1 MIAEIDSTAVPSC
14 STQEDVAYYYRH
26 SMSCRGD
33 SHASSW
39 IAVLPR
45 LLETLGVKHKA
56 RAADPNAPPAPF
68 KVLLVDDHPD
78 SVEALVLM
86 FRKTGYQADCV
97 ESAAAALSKL
107 DVDRPAVLVV
117 DVMMPEMDGVE
128 LLKAIRS
135 RAGCEK
141 LPVLMLTAD
150 PRRAREALTLGA
162 QDYILKP
169 PDFERLRASVDR
181 YRH

>member
-1 MIAEIDSTAVPSC
+1 MTTELESPVAPAC
-14 STQEDVAYYYRH
+14 STEDEVANYYRH
-26 SMSCRGD
+26 SVSRREG
-33 SHASSW
+33 SHVSSW
-39 IAVLPR
+39 HTLLPR
-45 LLETLGVKHKA
+45 LLETFGVKHKK
-56 RAADPNAPPAPF
+56 AADPNAPPAPF

-78 SVEALVLM
+78 SVEALVRM
-86 FRKTGYQADCV
+86 FRKTGYEADCV

-107 DVDRPAVLVV
+107 DMDRPAVLVV

>member
-1 MIAEIDSTAVPSC
+1 MIAEISSLAAPSC
-14 STQEDVAYYYRH
+14 STQDDVPYYYRH
-26 SMSCRGD
+26 SMSHRGD
-33 SHASSW
+33 SHAASW
-39 IAVLPR
+39 ITLLPR
-45 LLETLGVKHKA
+45 LLETLGVKHKSK
-56 RAADPNAPPAPF
+56 ADPNAPPAPF

-181 YRH
+181 YRR